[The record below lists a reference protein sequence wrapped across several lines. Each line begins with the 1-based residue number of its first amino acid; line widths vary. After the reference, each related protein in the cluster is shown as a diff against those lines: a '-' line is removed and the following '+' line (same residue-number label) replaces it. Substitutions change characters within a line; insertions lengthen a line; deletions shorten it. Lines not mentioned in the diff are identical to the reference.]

1 MVRASEPV
9 RVTAGTSIGRRE
21 RKPPRSVSPHG
32 RTVRSQCS
40 GTHTE
45 SGCQGWWDISQR
57 ISTTRAAPRM
67 RGSRRGIRA
76 QPMTSRFAQLI
87 DALNRESRQILHRFL
102 RNCVAP
108 ASRFDYEQLSDGIKL
123 QNIFECRDCALE
135 TIRCQQESTTRY
147 SSSFPVVENLFRI
160 ARCLGFWRGGWNRVW
175 IRALIRR
182 CRSGR
187 RLGRSPLFL
196 LQLFHRRQARLQA
209 VYLLLLLVDLL
220 L

>member
-1 MVRASEPV
+1 MLRASEPV

-135 TIRCQQESTTRY
+135 TIRCQQKSTTRY
-147 SSSFPVVENLFRI
+147 GSSLPVVENLFRI
-160 ARCLGFWRGGWNRVW
+160 ARCFGVSARRVQP
-175 IRALIRR
+175 
-182 CRSGR
+182 
-187 RLGRSPLFL
+187 RLDSRFDPPVPERSPAWQEPAFSFATLPSPPGASSSGL
-196 LQLFHRRQARLQA
+196 SAAASR
-209 VYLLLLLVDLL
+209 
-220 L
+220 